1 MPEIEIETQTETAQT
16 SSIFVVV
23 VVVVIG
29 LLQSL
34 IIYQAAFPQQGQR
47 MQSGV
52 KSLLRTKTRTRKPSQ
67 KLFAAISAGMLKDK

>member
-1 MPEIEIETQTETAQT
+1 MPEIGIETQTETAQT
-16 SSIFVVV
+16 SPFF

-52 KSLLRTKTRTRKPSQ
+52 KSLLQTKTHTRKPSE